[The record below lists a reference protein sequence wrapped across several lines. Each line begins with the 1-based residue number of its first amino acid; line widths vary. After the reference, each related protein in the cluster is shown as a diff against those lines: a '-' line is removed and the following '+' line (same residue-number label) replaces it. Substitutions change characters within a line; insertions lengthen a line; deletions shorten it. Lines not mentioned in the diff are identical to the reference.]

1 MFLQSYLKS
10 DRSSTSGAF
19 IWEKGAMSTPPTP
32 TPNYLKTELKA
43 AGASCTEYIQ
53 NKAKREIPPIES

>member
-1 MFLQSYLKS
+1 
-10 DRSSTSGAF
+10 
-19 IWEKGAMSTPPTP
+19 MSTPPTP